1 MRTFLFKAALPVLL
15 LGFSV
20 SAQAAEPKIVSEK
33 QASVSGKVETHRE
46 AAMLWYDLNTG
57 KGEPLLIGA
66 VYVFTGANGECLE
79 KAEASGDTVTISGK
93 LTMYDNGTGGFD
105 EDSARCSAGAT
116 ASAASGKPLKLDEK
130 LHSQLLQDQGYRLA
144 DLLLNS
150 TWKQVKA
157 NVSEEQY
164 KQILQEQRQWASL
177 GRDAAASKYAASM
190 PAVEAFIKA
199 MQERTDALVRL
210 VATRPVAGTFESQNG
225 TIAVK
230 VQDKTVTV
238 EGDAYRG
245 QNTCTI
251 EGKGAA
257 GNGWT
262 VIENDM
268 AKFYVLFTRKGA
280 QVTYI
285 EDQGCGAGV
294 QFEGSYIKK

>member
-1 MRTFLFKAALPVLL
+1 MRTILLKAAMPILL
-15 LGFSV
+15 LGL
-20 SAQAAEPKIVSEK
+20 SAPALAAEPKIVSEK

-57 KGEPLLIGA
+57 KGQPLLIGA
-66 VYVFTGANGECLE
+66 VYAFTGANGECLE
-79 KAEASGDTVTISGK
+79 KAEASGNTVTISGK

-105 EDSARCSAGAT
+105 EDDAQCAAGAA

-130 LHSQLLQDQGYRLA
+130 LHAQLLQDHRYRLA
-144 DLLLNS
+144 DSMLNG
-150 TWKQVKA
+150 TWKQIKA
-157 NVSEEQY
+157 NVSEDQY
-164 KQILQEQRQWASL
+164 KQILQEQRQWASQ

-190 PAVEAFIKA
+190 PTVEAFIKA
-199 MQERTDALVRL
+199 MQERTDALANM
-210 VATRPVAGTFESQNG
+210 VATAPVAGTFESQNG
-225 TIAVK
+225 TIAVS

-294 QFEGSYIKK
+294 QFDGSYVKK